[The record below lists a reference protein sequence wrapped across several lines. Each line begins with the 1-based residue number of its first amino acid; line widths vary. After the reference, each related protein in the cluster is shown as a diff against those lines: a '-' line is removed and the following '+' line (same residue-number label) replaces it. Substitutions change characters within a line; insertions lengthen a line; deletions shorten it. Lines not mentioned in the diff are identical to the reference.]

1 MPMHTYTISK
11 TAMQDREVE
20 GLVPSPSPY
29 ACILSFGV
37 VTLPS
42 SIDRCCYKD
51 AVVPHP
57 PLLMTSNQA
66 RLPAE
71 LKHINKRRKR
81 N

>member
-11 TAMQDREVE
+11 TVVRERLGVSYP
-20 GLVPSPSPY
+20 LLP
-29 ACILSFGV
+29 CILSFGV